1 MISKNIIIKFVLFIC
16 CTVSSFAQI
25 EAGKAVIITV
35 SGIPTEEKGRIDGT
49 YPVSDSGFINMP
61 FIGPI
66 HAANMRNDDL
76 AVSLQ
81 SRYKSL
87 GIYTN
92 ITIQVISHRGNNID
106 EQTVHIG
113 GQVRGPGPKP
123 FNKGLTLYQAIQA
136 AGGPTEFGSMKRVK
150 VFRNG
155 KQTIYDMTKEQS
167 MAVAV
172 EPNDT
177 VEVPQKN
184 SLGN

>member
-1 MISKNIIIKFVLFIC
+1 M
-16 CTVSSFAQI
+16 
-25 EAGKAVIITV
+25 

-150 VFRNG
+150 ELCESDAN
-155 KQTIYDMTKEQS
+155 EQCS
-167 MAVAV
+167 SAIEGLAFVLFV
-172 EPNDT
+172 YN
-177 VEVPQKN
+177 
-184 SLGN
+184 LLCIIR

>member
-1 MISKNIIIKFVLFIC
+1 M
-16 CTVSSFAQI
+16 
-25 EAGKAVIITV
+25 
-35 SGIPTEEKGRIDGT
+35 
-49 YPVSDSGFINMP
+49 
-61 FIGPI
+61 
-66 HAANMRNDDL
+66 
-76 AVSLQ
+76 
-81 SRYKSL
+81 
-87 GIYTN
+87 
-92 ITIQVISHRGNNID
+92 ISHRGNNID

-184 SLGN
+184 ILGN

>member
-92 ITIQVISHRGNNID
+92 ITIIIYNGYCKFIFKWCIIFNCNGCRSFSSKCID
-106 EQTVHIG
+106 CS
-113 GQVRGPGPKP
+113 
-123 FNKGLTLYQAIQA
+123 Y
-136 AGGPTEFGSMKRVK
+136 
-150 VFRNG
+150 
-155 KQTIYDMTKEQS
+155 
-167 MAVAV
+167 
-172 EPNDT
+172 
-177 VEVPQKN
+177 
-184 SLGN
+184 